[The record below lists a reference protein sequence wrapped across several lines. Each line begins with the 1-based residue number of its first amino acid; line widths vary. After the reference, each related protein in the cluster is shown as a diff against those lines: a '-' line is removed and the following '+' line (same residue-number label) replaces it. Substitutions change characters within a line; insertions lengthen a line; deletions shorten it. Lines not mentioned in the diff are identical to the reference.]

1 MKVLIAEDDKAS
13 RKLLK
18 CFIENLSRF
27 QIAGEAV
34 DGEEF
39 VRLIMNEK
47 PDIAIV
53 DIEMPFLNGMEAV
66 KTCKRLHP
74 SLEVIFTSGYDNYAL
89 EAFEVSAV
97 DYIVKPIKRERL
109 FTALERAETRLY
121 QNRITIE
128 KGHANKDLMIKR
140 NNQIT
145 FLSPEEIL
153 FIEKSNRKSIIH
165 TEHYKYQTNEP
176 LVSYEYLLDSRFMI
190 AHRSYIINLDH
201 LTKVETVGQM
211 YKAYFKN
218 YPETARISKHKL
230 VELQSLKAGVG

>member
-74 SLEVIFTSGYDNYAL
+74 SLEVIFISGYDNYAL
-89 EAFEVSAV
+89 DAFEVSAV
-97 DYIVKPIKRERL
+97 DYIVKPIERDRL
-109 FTALERAETRLY
+109 YTALERVEKRLY
-121 QNRITIE
+121 QSGIPSE
-128 KGHANKDLMIKR
+128 KASENKDIMIKR

-145 FLSPEEIL
+145 FLPPEEIL
-153 FIEKSNRKSIIH
+153 FIEKLDRKTVIH
-165 TEHYKYQTNEP
+165 TKDNKYETNEP
-176 LVSYEYLLDSRFMI
+176 LTTYENVLGPRFM
-190 AHRSYIINLDH
+190 ATHRSYLINLDQ
-201 LTKVETVGQM
+201 LARVETAGRM

-218 YPETARISKHKL
+218 YNETARVSKQKL
-230 VELQSLKAGVG
+230 VELQHLKSVSN